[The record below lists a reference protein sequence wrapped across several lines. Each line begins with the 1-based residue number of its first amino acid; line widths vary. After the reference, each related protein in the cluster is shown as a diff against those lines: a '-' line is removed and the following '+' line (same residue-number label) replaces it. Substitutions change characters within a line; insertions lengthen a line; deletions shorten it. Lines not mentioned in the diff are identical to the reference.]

1 MARRL
6 RSVKLDEISFVG
18 KGDNPEAHVL
28 LLKMKTEPNELS
40 ISKQPKDLK
49 NDVQKTELLKT
60 WFENTP
66 IFKSDDVAVTFDELI
81 QDRNLRDKIW
91 DLVWT
96 LEESLG
102 SIVRDQNLSDKT
114 GMIQQTI
121 DQFKTAVT
129 DITKG
134 DSNMNEKLKK
144 ELEDKIAA
152 LEKQVADLTKEKED
166 VEKAADAKAKELEM
180 KLEEAKAKGVKKEE
194 GEDIYKGLPEAVVKE
209 IESNRERI
217 AKMEDDNLTR
227 EYVSKA
233 AEVTLVGKADEL
245 GDMLKAVAK
254 TDPTMADKILTVFK
268 TAQARIKEGGLLG
281 EVGKEDSSNAGATAY
296 DKIVAKA
303 AELRKATPALTEA
316 QAFTK
321 VYDSDSDLRTAY
333 LKERNSK

>member
-1 MARRL
+1 MTRRL

-28 LLKMKTEPNELS
+28 LLKVKKDPTESS
-40 ISKQPKDLK
+40 ISACPKIYKDDNGK
-49 NDVQKTELLKT
+49 IELLSK
-60 WFENTP
+60 WFENSKV
-66 IFKSDDVAVTFDELI
+66 FKEDEAITFNELI
-81 QDRNLRDKIW
+81 QDRNFRDQMW
-91 DLVWT
+91 NLVWI

-102 SIVRDQNLSDKT
+102 SIIRDSSIADKT
-114 GMIQQTI
+114 AMIQQNI

-129 DITKG
+129 DIVKG
-134 DSNMNEKLKK
+134 DLNMDAKLKK

-152 LEKQVADLTKEKED
+152 LEKEKADLVQEKVD
-166 VEKAADAKAKELEM
+166 FEKAADAKAKELEM
-180 KLEEAKAKGVKKEE
+180 KLEKAKAEGMKKEE

-209 IESNRERI
+209 IESNRARI

-254 TDPTMADKILTVFK
+254 TDSTMADKILTVFK
-268 TAQARIKEGGLLG
+268 TAHARIKEGNLLG

-303 AELRKATPALTEA
+303 VELRKVTPALTEA

-321 VYDSDSDLRTAY
+321 VYDSDSDLRELY
-333 LKERNSK
+333 LKERKSK